1 MRKLP
6 LIIGLAMLSIGGT
19 IALLSCPMLL
29 VADIFAL
36 AAVAGMVLV
45 AAHLIREEIAAQT
58 VRLSTLITKLA
69 PKPQDEPLLAELPWM
84 QTPTPPPMARRLR

>member
-36 AAVAGMVLV
+36 AAHSYYPG
-45 AAHLIREEIAAQT
+45 
-58 VRLSTLITKLA
+58 
-69 PKPQDEPLLAELPWM
+69 PQAFEH
-84 QTPTPPPMARRLR
+84 